1 MNKILLDGQK
11 RQNKPGHEKKEKFTN
26 IAFYAQNMAQ
36 FLFLSHDGE
45 IGTRLVELR
54 EFPTGLRSSI
64 FRQSRGD
71 ILMHFLIS
79 PK

>member
-36 FLFLSHDGE
+36 FLFLSHGGE
-45 IGTRLVELR
+45 IETRLV
-54 EFPTGLRSSI
+54 
-64 FRQSRGD
+64 
-71 ILMHFLIS
+71 
-79 PK
+79 